1 MLTLIY
7 NKFLLIIKF
16 LNIFYK
22 TIYRII
28 RIIPQKKITVVDIK
42 DDENADI
49 VVDSNEV
56 TIPEMQPIIE
66 ENSIGTQEKPIVED
80 TPVEEKPVED
90 KPVEDKPI
98 VEEKIIRT
106 NELIKCPKCLKMVT
120 NKTLKYS
127 HKKTCTGEDK
137 PEPISK
143 SKPIS
148 KQLAKIEE
156 EEEEVP
162 PSPPKLVRTISLVTP
177 VTQQLTP
184 EMMRTYRNE
193 MRTQQLKIR
202 SDRMSSLFT
211 NSI

>member
-1 MLTLIY
+1 MP
-7 NKFLLIIKF
+7 K
-16 LNIFYK
+16 
-22 TIYRII
+22 
-28 RIIPQKKITVVDIK
+28 KKITVVDIK

-66 ENSIGTQEKPIVED
+66 ENNNETQDKPI
-80 TPVEEKPVED
+80 
-90 KPVEDKPI
+90 EDKPI
-98 VEEKIIRT
+98 VEEKPAPDSLREQQDKPIVEEKIVRT

-120 NKTLKYS
+120 SKTLKYS

-143 SKPIS
+143 SKPI
-148 KQLAKIEE
+148 KQLAKI
-156 EEEEVP
+156 EEEVP
-162 PSPPKLVRTISLVTP
+162 PSPPKLVRTISQVTP
-177 VTQQLTP
+177 VTQQPTP

-202 SDRMSSLFT
+202 SDRMSTLFT